1 MGQRRTGST
10 AAGAKTI
17 RVKSV
22 NPPPKSDT
30 VWSDLAIFG
39 TVLLS
44 MALFL
49 QTPWAASAWS
59 AFLALPGIDGDA
71 RWGSLVMLWLPN
83 LLVYYPYSAMYAVI
97 DLCFHDAFK
106 HKKVQPVRVQFPL
119 DPAGSLRR
127 LSHLTGPTPR
137 VQTSPRPTVAQY
149 VDAALVTGMNTFI
162 VEPVLMC
169 VTAACAGQHKVPHA
183 SRSHS
188 HRFLLFKY
196 GWPAWGHC
204 AWTEDACRT
213 MPSLPW
219 ALLSVVVFVLCFE
232 VGFYST
238 HRLGHQ
244 RPLYAW
250 IHKLHH
256 TFKSPAALT
265 AKYAHPVEHTF
276 SNLMP
281 LLAGPLLMGAH
292 PLLTLAWVSAGL
304 FQTCTGHSGYWLSP
318 ILPTSHMHDWHHE
331 VTHECYGTIG
341 LLDGILGTAARFTAR
356 RQGKLPVHIVGVD
369 DGVKEDETWEDSDG
383 EGHSKTA

>member
-1 MGQRRTGST
+1 MGQRRTDST

-106 HKKVQPVRVQFPL
+106 HKKVQP
-119 DPAGSLRR
+119 
-127 LSHLTGPTPR
+127 
-137 VQTSPRPTVAQY
+137 TSPRPTVAQY

-162 VEPVLMC
+162 VEPVLM
-169 VTAACAGQHKVPHA
+169 
-183 SRSHS
+183 
-188 HRFLLFKY
+188 FLLFKY

-331 VTHECYGTIG
+331 ITHECYGTIG